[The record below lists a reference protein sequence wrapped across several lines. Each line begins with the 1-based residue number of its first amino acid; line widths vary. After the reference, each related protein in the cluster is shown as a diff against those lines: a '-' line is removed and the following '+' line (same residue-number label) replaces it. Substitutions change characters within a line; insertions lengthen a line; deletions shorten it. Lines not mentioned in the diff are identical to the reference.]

1 MQDNAYAIYA
11 RDGSFHAE
19 GLPDLD
25 ACAAMFT
32 TLAGLKAFAGEEW
45 IVVAPDGRIMTEI
58 NGAYEHDDG
67 FVYRDPDDMLDLF
80 DHMALPPEP
89 DLTADEIETLAAIG
103 IKPAREDLS

>member
-1 MQDNAYAIYA
+1 MDNAYAIYA
-11 RDGSFHAE
+11 RGGAFRAE

-32 TLAGLKAFAGEEW
+32 TLTGLKAFADEEW
-45 IVVAPDGRIMTEI
+45 IVVAPDGRTMTEI
-58 NGAYEHDDG
+58 NGTYEHDDG

-80 DHMALPPEP
+80 DQMELPPEP
-89 DLTADEIETLAAIG
+89 NLTADEIETLAVIG